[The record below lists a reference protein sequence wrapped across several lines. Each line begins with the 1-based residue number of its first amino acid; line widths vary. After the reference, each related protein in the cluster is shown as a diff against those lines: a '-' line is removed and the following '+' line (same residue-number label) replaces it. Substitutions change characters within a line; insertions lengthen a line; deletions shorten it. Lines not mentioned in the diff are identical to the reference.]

1 MANTTRRR
9 SNPSVAVAVAPVGE
23 ITGGVDTHRDFH
35 VAAALD
41 SLGRVLGTATFDA
54 TAIGYAQLAEWLAGF
69 GPLGQVGIEGT
80 GDYGAGLTRHL
91 VEQAVGVVEVNRPN
105 RQKRRRQGKSDTTD
119 AIQAA
124 RAVLAGEASAAPKLR
139 SGPVESL
146 RVLRETKQ
154 QLTKARTAALNTL
167 RALLVTAPT
176 ALRESLTGLSTT
188 QLIAACQALDT
199 PTMPEPGLRGR
210 ARTAS
215 HDELAEVLCDHETA
229 TRTALATLAATVTGY
244 DTRLAALT
252 TQLQVLTARIA
263 PRTTACH
270 GLGPDTTA
278 QLLITA
284 GNNPDRIHSEAAF
297 ARLTGV
303 APLDASSGQR
313 QQHHRL
319 SRAGDRQANSALYR
333 ITLTRMATCE
343 RTRTYLTERLAPN
356 GSNKKHLIRCLKRY
370 ITREIYPQLRTDLA
384 TLTP

>member
-1 MANTTRRR
+1 
-9 SNPSVAVAVAPVGE
+9 
-23 ITGGVDTHRDFH
+23 
-35 VAAALD
+35 
-41 SLGRVLGTATFDA
+41 LGRLLDTATFDA
-54 TAIGYAQLAEWLAGF
+54 TDAGYTRLTEWLASF
-69 GPLGQVGIEGT
+69 GPLAQVGVEGT

-91 VEQAVGVVEVNRPN
+91 TRQHIRVVEINRPN

-124 RAVLAGEASAAPKLR
+124 RAVLSGEASAAPKLR

-154 QLTKARTAALNTL
+154 QLTKARTAAVNTL

-176 ALRESLTGLSTT
+176 ALRESLAGLSTT
-188 QLIAACQALDT
+188 QLIAACAGLDT
-199 PTMPEPGLRGR
+199 PTVPASGLRGR

-215 HDELAEVLCDHETA
+215 HDELAEALCDHETA
-229 TRTALATLAATVTGY
+229 TRTALATLAATITDY
-244 DTRLAALT
+244 DTRLTALT

-263 PRTTACH
+263 PRTLTCH

-284 GNNPDRIHSEAAF
+284 GDNPDRIHSETAF

-303 APLDASSGQR
+303 APLDASSGQ

-319 SRAGDRQANSALYR
+319 SRAGDRAANSALYR
-333 ITLTRMATCE
+333 ITLTRMATCH
-343 RTRTYLTERLAPN
+343 RTRTYLTERLTPN
-356 GSNKKHLIRCLKRY
+356 GANKKHLIRCLKRY
-370 ITREIYPQLRTDLA
+370 ITREIYPQLRADLTA
-384 TLTP
+384 LTT

>member
-1 MANTTRRR
+1 MAKTVTQ
-9 SNPSVAVAVAPVGE
+9 SNPASQDAIEPFGE

-35 VAAALD
+35 VVAALD
-41 SLGRVLGTATFDA
+41 SLGRLLGTATFDA
-54 TAIGYAQLAEWLAGF
+54 TVIGYSQLIEWLTSF
-69 GPLGQVGIEGT
+69 GPLGQVGVEGT

-91 VEQAVGVVEVNRPN
+91 TGQHIRVVEVNRPN
-105 RQKRRRQGKSDTTD
+105 RQKRRRAGKSDTTD

-154 QLTKARTAALNTL
+154 QLVKARTAAVNTL

-176 ALRESLTGLSTT
+176 ALRESLTGLSTAE
-188 QLIAACQALDT
+188 LIAACQALDT
-199 PTMPEPGLRGR
+199 PALPASGLRGR

-215 HDELAEVLCDHETA
+215 HAELAEALCDHEAA
-229 TRTALATLAATVTGY
+229 TRTALATLAATITGY
-244 DTRLAALT
+244 DTRLVALATQLAAL
-252 TQLQVLTARIA
+252 VARIA
-263 PRTTACH
+263 PRTSACR

-284 GNNPDRIHSEAAF
+284 GDNPERLHSEAAF

-303 APLDASSGQR
+303 APLDASSGR
-313 QQHHRL
+313 QCHHRL

-343 RTRTYLTERLAPN
+343 RTRTYLTERLAAN

-370 ITREIYPQLRTDLA
+370 ISREIYPQLRTDLA

>member
-1 MANTTRRR
+1 MANATRRR
-9 SNPSVAVAVAPVGE
+9 SNPSITTTGSPVGE

-35 VAAALD
+35 VVAALD
-41 SLGRVLGTATFDA
+41 GLGRLLGTATFDA
-54 TAIGYAQLAEWLAGF
+54 TSAGYSQLTEWLASF
-69 GPLGQVGIEGT
+69 GPLAQVGVEGT

-91 VEQAVGVVEVNRPN
+91 TGQHIRVVEVNRPN

-119 AIQAA
+119 AINAA
-124 RAVLAGEASAAPKLR
+124 RAVLAGEAHAAPKLR

-154 QLTKARTAALNTL
+154 QLTKARTAAINTL

-176 ALRESLTGLSTT
+176 ALRESLAGLSTT
-188 QLIAACQALDT
+188 QLLVACANLDT
-199 PTMPEPGLRGR
+199 PTVPASGLRGR

-215 HDELAEVLCDHETA
+215 HDELAEALCDHETA
-229 TRTALATLAATVTGY
+229 TRTALATLAATITDY
-244 DTRLAALT
+244 DTRLTELT
-252 TQLQVLTARIA
+252 TQLEALIARIA
-263 PRTTACH
+263 PRTLACR
-270 GLGPDTTA
+270 GLGPDTTT
-278 QLLITA
+278 QLLVTA
-284 GNNPDRIHSEAAF
+284 GDNPDRIHSEAAF

-303 APLDASSGQR
+303 APLDASSGR

-319 SRAGDRQANSALYR
+319 SRAGDRAANSALYR

-343 RTRTYLTERLAPN
+343 RTRTYLTERLAAN